1 MLINAHPKLNLT
13 PEQNYLVQTLIT
25 QAEAQKFGECSWL
38 GYGKPDQENQEL
50 IQIEEIHTPKQ
61 KNTGGSS
68 EMDQEAVHKIN
79 MEMVSKGYR
88 LLWWGHSH
96 GTMSIF
102 FATVHN
108 AKHEAT
114 YDRLFWK
121 SFDLVGAGELI
132 KVVPPLL
139 LEKDLKAHTSNWE
152 KPTPP
157 IQKFGNLY
165 TTNGDYNNYLGNTCE
180 AWENDFDKLGGSYR
194 RTSAIHD
201 GANPHACFETGLIDA
216 TGEDLIG
223 VICKTCRGITL
234 LNKPDQQAA
243 AHYECE
249 VCLVTSYLPALVH
262 REPENIDTL
271 IEQYYAQ
278 YGTTNPGDSTN
289 VL

>member
-1 MLINAHPKLNLT
+1 MLINTHPKLNLT

-38 GYGKPDQENQEL
+38 GYGKPDQENQGL

-96 GTMSIF
+96 GNMSTFFSGTDSETWKMFTETKPPIF

-121 SFDLVGAGELI
+121 NFDLVGAGELI
-132 KVVPPLL
+132 KVMPPLL
-139 LEKDLKAHTSNWE
+139 LEEELKAHTSNWE
-152 KPTPP
+152 KPAPLP

-165 TTNGDYNNYLGNTCE
+165 GNNSNYLSNSFE
-180 AWENDFDKLGGSYR
+180 DEWDNDWDKLGGSHR
-194 RTSAIHD
+194 KTTITSSNFGKGTIHD
-201 GANPHACFETGLIDA
+201 GTNPHACFETNLIDA
-216 TGEDLIG
+216 NGEDL
-223 VICKTCRGITL
+223 L
-234 LNKPDQQAA
+234 
-243 AHYECE
+243 
-249 VCLVTSYLPALVH
+249 
-262 REPENIDTL
+262 
-271 IEQYYAQ
+271 
-278 YGTTNPGDSTN
+278 
-289 VL
+289 